1 MKTRR
6 WIIRIAAIIIL
17 IAIAAA
23 MMVIG
28 RGHTIYFDNK
38 SLDYNGTT
46 YSDLHKIEV
55 IVKGERVAKLYERE
69 RGSSTW
75 IGQNFKMDLV
85 VTADDNSKEEGY
97 SISLTLPYNMDGI
110 IINIPALLSG
120 LPQDAWMSEFIPD
133 PSEEEEDVEEINT
146 DEFAV
151 DDFGDSGME

>member
-6 WIIRIAAIIIL
+6 WVIRIAAIIIL
-17 IAIAAA
+17 IVIAAV

-55 IVKGERVAKLYERE
+55 ILKGEQVAKLYERE

-85 VTADDNSKEEGY
+85 VTADDNSEEEGY
-97 SISLTLPYNMDGI
+97 SISLSLPYNMDGI
-110 IINIPALLSG
+110 IINIPALLNG

-133 PSEEEEDVEEINT
+133 PSEEEEDAEEINT

-151 DDFGDSGME
+151 EDFGDSGME